1 MQKKALSYRLGR
13 FINKLRWPIIGL
25 WLLAILLCIPFLP
38 HIIDPFKTT
47 GFIDESSSSA
57 YAENYMNKKLGYN
70 DKNKFLIMYHSNKLL
85 ATQDQFKK
93 KIKKSLSDLE
103 DFPIKHEIIYPDD
116 KHQISKDKH
125 TAYVVLII
133 KTNKQLSDDLLKQ
146 LTESIK
152 KPSRMTMK
160 IGGEPLFVQSVNKQT
175 QTDLFK
181 ADMIAAPVAII
192 TLILVFG
199 SVIAA
204 TLPIILGGGCA
215 IIILTTLYFLGH
227 LFTLS
232 IFTINIALLLGLC
245 LCLDYS
251 LFFISRFRDELKN
264 GLNIEEAI
272 ATTQET
278 AGKAIFFSGLAVF
291 VSLSALFL
299 FPVNILFSVAV
310 GGLAAV
316 FFAVLVST
324 IFLPAILAVLKSK
337 INLLSVRLFRN
348 KNHSSCWRWLAERV
362 VRHPY
367 LFFFPILIFLLVL
380 GYPLFSSKYGISDYR
395 IFPEKSENRAF
406 YDTYAKKFQIEQLN
420 PIILVIESPSSSILS
435 RHNLSKIYNLVQKLK
450 RNPRVKEVNGIIS
463 SKSDLKKGQYYTL
476 YHLDKKLLDPSV
488 KQLLKT
494 TTTKHMAI
502 INVISKYP
510 VDSEQTKKLVNELHK
525 IKLGSGLKVQVTG
538 VAASNIDVLYSIYH
552 YLPYAILWI
561 MVFSYLILLF
571 LLRSLF
577 LPLKAIV
584 MTLLSLCAAYGALV
598 FIFQEGYFSEI
609 LNFQPQGMLDISL
622 LVIIFCALFGFSMDY
637 EVFLLT
643 RIKEA
648 HQLTKDNNKSIIF
661 GIEKSSRIITSAAL
675 IVIVICCAFLIADV
689 LMVKAFGL
697 GIAVAIFVD
706 AFLIRSFLVPATMA
720 IFKSWVWYL
729 PKWLDRLLP
738 KL

>member
-251 LFFISRFRDELKN
+251 LF
-264 GLNIEEAI
+264 
-272 ATTQET
+272 
-278 AGKAIFFSGLAVF
+278 
-291 VSLSALFL
+291 
-299 FPVNILFSVAV
+299 
-310 GGLAAV
+310 
-316 FFAVLVST
+316 
-324 IFLPAILAVLKSK
+324 
-337 INLLSVRLFRN
+337 
-348 KNHSSCWRWLAERV
+348 
-362 VRHPY
+362 
-367 LFFFPILIFLLVL
+367 LLVDL
-380 GYPLFSSKYGISDYR
+380 GM
-395 IFPEKSENRAF
+395 N
-406 YDTYAKKFQIEQLN
+406 
-420 PIILVIESPSSSILS
+420 
-435 RHNLSKIYNLVQKLK
+435 
-450 RNPRVKEVNGIIS
+450 
-463 SKSDLKKGQYYTL
+463 
-476 YHLDKKLLDPSV
+476 
-488 KQLLKT
+488 
-494 TTTKHMAI
+494 
-502 INVISKYP
+502 
-510 VDSEQTKKLVNELHK
+510 
-525 IKLGSGLKVQVTG
+525 
-538 VAASNIDVLYSIYH
+538 
-552 YLPYAILWI
+552 
-561 MVFSYLILLF
+561 
-571 LLRSLF
+571 
-577 LPLKAIV
+577 
-584 MTLLSLCAAYGALV
+584 
-598 FIFQEGYFSEI
+598 
-609 LNFQPQGMLDISL
+609 
-622 LVIIFCALFGFSMDY
+622 
-637 EVFLLT
+637 
-643 RIKEA
+643 
-648 HQLTKDNNKSIIF
+648 
-661 GIEKSSRIITSAAL
+661 
-675 IVIVICCAFLIADV
+675 
-689 LMVKAFGL
+689 
-697 GIAVAIFVD
+697 
-706 AFLIRSFLVPATMA
+706 
-720 IFKSWVWYL
+720 
-729 PKWLDRLLP
+729 
-738 KL
+738 